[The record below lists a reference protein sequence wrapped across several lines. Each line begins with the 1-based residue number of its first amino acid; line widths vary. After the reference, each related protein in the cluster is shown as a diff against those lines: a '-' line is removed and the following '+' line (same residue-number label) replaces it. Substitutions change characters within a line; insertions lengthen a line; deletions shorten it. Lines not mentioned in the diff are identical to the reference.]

1 MDPLSSGILNDFS
14 FSFTPRSSQN
24 GFPDSIQIFGF
35 FFGTELR
42 FELNKLDGLTKNISS
57 VSQILIQNNA
67 SSPIIP
73 RESSNLVSIF
83 LVLFKFKV
91 F

>member
-1 MDPLSSGILNDFS
+1 LDPLSSGILNDFT
-14 FSFTPRSSQN
+14 FSFTPRSLKN
-24 GFPDSIQIFGF
+24 GFPDSIQIFGL

-57 VSQILIQNNA
+57 ISQILIQNNA

-83 LVLFKFKV
+83 
-91 F
+91 